1 MIQELII
8 LLVFLAASFYMG
20 RMVYRSFAAKSGCAK
35 GCGSCGA
42 IDFKKIQRELE
53 KKQAAAQ

>member
-8 LLVFLAASFYMG
+8 LVVFLAAAFYMG
-20 RMVYRSFAAKSGCAK
+20 RMLYRSFAAKSGCAK

-42 IDFKKIQRELE
+42 IDFKKIQQELE
-53 KKQAAAQ
+53 KKRAAAQ